1 MAVTGQRPRAPHL
14 EDDLSP
20 IRSATLAA
28 LASVVLAGTLTGCQ
42 FGDDEVAASPI
53 VIAADLELSGSA
65 APMGKAYQR
74 ALELKVEQL
83 NASGVLA
90 GRRIELRVKDNRSD
104 ASESLRNI
112 GDFSSDPQ
120 VSAIIMGSCN
130 ECVIGAVRTINEKRI
145 PTIALATSDAVA
157 NPVAER
163 RYVFKLGPN
172 ADDNASALASELIR
186 KNVRKVALLRSDDD
200 YGREGATALQGEF
213 DKAGIRLL
221 REATVK
227 PTDTDVSQQIASLT
241 ARKPQALVL
250 WTSPEQAALAA
261 TAAHDAGFTGSLYL
275 DAGAAGDLFLGE
287 SAKATERATLIFTQT
302 MVIDDVI
309 ATTPAKAARRQ
320 WFQDYTARFGGYN
333 GGSSFAADALQLIA
347 DAHLRAGGP
356 ADRVNR
362 NGIRDV
368 LETSQ
373 LDGLSGPIRMTPDN
387 HSGLMPQA
395 LTTLVARNGRWRL
408 AG

>member
-1 MAVTGQRPRAPHL
+1 MT
-14 EDDLSP
+14 P
-20 IRSATLAA
+20 IRSATIAA

-42 FGDDEVAASPI
+42 FGAEDEAASPI
-53 VIAADLELSGSA
+53 VIAADLELSGAA
-65 APMGKAYQR
+65 APVGKAYQR

-83 NASGVLA
+83 NSSGALN
-90 GRRIELRVKDNRSD
+90 GRRIELKVKDNRSD

-112 GDFSSDPQ
+112 GDFSNDSR
-120 VSAIIMGSCN
+120 VSAIIMGGCN
-130 ECVIGAVRTINEKRI
+130 ECAIGAVRTINEKKI
-145 PTIALATSDAVA
+145 PTIALAGSGAIA
-157 NPVAER
+157 NPVADR

-172 ADDNASALASELIR
+172 AADSAAALTTELRR
-186 KNVRKVALLRSDDD
+186 KGVRNVGLLHSDDD
-200 YGREGATALQGEF
+200 YGREGLTALDRELG
-213 DKAGIRLL
+213 KVGIKL
-221 REATVK
+221 RQAAVRI
-227 PTDTDVSQQIASLT
+227 TDTEISQPIRTLT
-241 ARKPQALVL
+241 ARKPDALVV
-250 WTSPEQAALAA
+250 WTPPEQAALAA
-261 TAAHDAGFTGSLYL
+261 TGAQQAGFSGSLYF
-275 DAGAAGDLFLGE
+275 DAGAAGDLFLG
-287 SAKATERATLIFTQT
+287 SAARATERATLVFTQT

-333 GGSSFAADALQLIA
+333 GASSFAADAVQLIA
-347 DAHLRAGGP
+347 DAELRTGSP
-356 ADRVNR
+356 ADRVDR
-362 NGIRDV
+362 DGIRDV

>member
-1 MAVTGQRPRAPHL
+1 M
-14 EDDLSP
+14 SP
-20 IRSATLAA
+20 IRSTAIVA

-42 FGDDEVAASPI
+42 FGTDEAAASPI
-53 VIAADLELSGSA
+53 VIAADLELSGASA
-65 APMGKAYQR
+65 PVGKAYQR
-74 ALELKVEQL
+74 ALELKIEQL
-83 NASGVLA
+83 NASGALG
-90 GRRIELRVKDNRSD
+90 GRRIELKVKDNRSD

-112 GDFSSDPQ
+112 GDFSSDGD
-120 VSAIIMGSCN
+120 VSAIIMGGCN
-130 ECVIGAVRTINEKRI
+130 ECAIGAVRTINEKKI
-145 PTIALATSDAVA
+145 PTIALATSGAVA
-157 NPVAER
+157 SPVADR

-172 ADDNASALASELIR
+172 AADSAAALATELSRRGIR
-186 KNVRKVALLRSDDD
+186 KVSLLYSADD
-200 YGREGATALQGEF
+200 YGREGMTALQREF
-213 DKAGIRLL
+213 TKTGADLVRQASVRI
-221 REATVK
+221 
-227 PTDTDVSQQIASLT
+227 TDTDVSQPVRTLT
-241 ARKPQALVL
+241 SRKTDALIV
-250 WTSPEQAALAA
+250 WTPPEQAGLAA
-261 TAAHDAGFTGSLYL
+261 TAAQQLGFTGSLYF

-287 SAKATERATLIFTQT
+287 AARATERATLIFTQT

-333 GGSSFAADALQLIA
+333 GASSFAADAVQLIA
-347 DAHLRAGGP
+347 DAQLRAGGP

-362 NGIRDV
+362 DGMRDV